1 MILTNLIYIYQLEY
15 YDKKRFLAFVYRN
28 FNWFKLKKRNSL
40 IWTVRTKLIF
50 AISHIFFVSLLLIN
64 FFYITKNLIYVLTS
78 VIFAII
84 IYPFLIIFADLVIT
98 PLVRYKKH
106 KIISKAKEII
116 LLAKKDRELITIG
129 ITGSYGKTSMK
140 NILTSLLGQK
150 YKIFTFP
157 GNINTDIGVAQYI
170 IKNKETLKNS
180 EIVISEMGAFTI
192 GDIENLCKIINPDYS
207 ITTSI
212 AQVHIERFKTLKNI
226 INTKFEL
233 ATNTRK
239 IAFLNTCNDLISKN
253 LANLS
258 TDAKIVKIC
267 NTPQEKKYLENFGGI
282 SFKYNSQT
290 FTTNLIAD
298 YSLNYI
304 VIALN
309 ISKLLNL
316 SKKELERGLKNMKFT
331 PHRLEVLKNKELNR
345 IIIDDSY
352 NGNYDGFCAGIDIIK
367 RAKGRKIT
375 LTPGIV
381 ELGKKSKEIHIK
393 LAQKYAKNLDLV
405 LLVKTKGTDVIVEKF
420 KEIGYNNY
428 KVYKTTKQAHDDLVN
443 ILKNGDTII
452 FQNDITDNYR

>member
-15 YDKKRFLAFVYRN
+15 YDKKRFLAFVYKN

-40 IWTVRTKLIF
+40 VWTIRTKLIF
-50 AISHIFFVSLLLIN
+50 ALSHIFFISLLLAN
-64 FFYITKNLIYVLTS
+64 FFYIGKNPIYILVS
-78 VIFAII
+78 IIFLII
-84 IYPFLIIFADLVIT
+84 IYPFLIIFADFTIT
-98 PLVRYKKH
+98 PLVHYKKN
-106 KIISKAKEII
+106 KITAKAKEIV
-116 LLAKKDRELITIG
+116 LLSKKDNGLITIG

-140 NILTSLLGQK
+140 NILTSLLEQK

-170 IKNKETLKNS
+170 IDNKKDLQNS
-180 EIVISEMGAFTI
+180 QIVIAEMGAFTT
-192 GDIENLCKIINPDYS
+192 GDIENLCEIVNPDYS

-212 AQVHIERFKTLKNI
+212 SQVHLERFKTLENI
-226 INTKFEL
+226 IKTKFEL

-239 IAFLNTCNDLISKN
+239 IAFLNTCNNIISKN
-253 LANLS
+253 LNKLS

-267 NTPQEKKYLENFGGI
+267 HTPKEKHYLENFGGI

-298 YSLNYI
+298 YALNYI

-309 ISKLLNL
+309 VSKLLNL
-316 SKKELERGLKNMKFT
+316 SKKEVERGLKNIKFT
-331 PHRLEVLKNKELNR
+331 PHRLEVLKNKDLNR
-345 IIIDDSY
+345 IVIDDSY
-352 NGNYDGFCAGIDIIK
+352 NGNYDGFCAGIDTIK
-367 RAKGRKIT
+367 RASGRKIT

-381 ELGKKSKEIHIK
+381 ELGEKSREIHTK
-393 LAQKYAKNLDLV
+393 LAQKYAKDLDLV
-405 LLVKTKGTDVIVEKF
+405 LLIKTKGTDVIVEKF

-428 KVYKTTKQAHDDLVN
+428 KVYKNTKQAHDDLIN